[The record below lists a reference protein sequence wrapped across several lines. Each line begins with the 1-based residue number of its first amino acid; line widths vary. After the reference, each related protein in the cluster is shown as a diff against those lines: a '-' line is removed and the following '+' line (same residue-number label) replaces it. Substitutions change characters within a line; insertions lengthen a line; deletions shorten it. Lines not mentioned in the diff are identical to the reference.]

1 MRIATVIALVYL
13 PANLVLV
20 RYCRRSRLFVPYLL
34 NSFRHSSARFL

>member
-20 RYCRRSRLFVPYLL
+20 RYCRRRRLFIPSLL
-34 NSFRHSSARFL
+34 NSFRHSSARVL